1 MNQMRWRIAVLFMAC
16 GAAQAYGDWE
26 PAYDDYPFYDA
37 IQRGSEGCHIYATDN
52 RDLSK
57 MKDVCDLFP
66 PWTFGVRDNWLPG
79 RGYAQKVIGFII
91 LVDRASVELVVPEDK
106 ATEMVANRMLT
117 YVVAKAVAEA
127 WGAHG
132 GYHDVQVVFSYVPA
146 FKEPVA
152 FAVGLTTPTGFRVHM
167 SEN

>member
-1 MNQMRWRIAVLFMAC
+1 M
-16 GAAQAYGDWE
+16 
-26 PAYDDYPFYDA
+26 
-37 IQRGSEGCHIYATDN
+37 YATTGC
-52 RDLSK
+52 RVVGTRRRSSALSS
-57 MKDVCDLFP
+57 
-66 PWTFGVRDNWLPG
+66 WLTG
-79 RGYAQKVIGFII
+79 HQ
-91 LVDRASVELVVPEDK
+91 VELVVPEDK